1 MYAECIFAG
10 FGGQGVL
17 TLGKLLA
24 FAAMHDG
31 KKVAWIPSYGPEMRG
46 GTANCAVVI
55 ADDEVGSPIPV
66 APDFVVAMNLPSMDK
81 FEPRIKPGGL
91 LIYNKSQI
99 TREPE
104 RDDII
109 TIGIYADREAEE
121 LGSNQ
126 VAGVV
131 ALGLMIAKS
140 GLIPVDRLKAAFNEV
155 IPKRH
160 HGLIPTNE
168 AAIDKGVELAKES

>member
-17 TLGKLLA
+17 TLGKMLA

-91 LIYNKSQI
+91 LVYNKSQI
-99 TREPE
+99 PREPE
-104 RDDII
+104 RTDIT
-109 TIGIYADREAEE
+109 TIGIYADKEAEA

-140 GLIPVDRLKAAFNEV
+140 GLISLDRVVGAFKEV
-155 IPKRH
+155 IPERH
-160 HGLIPTNE
+160 HNLIPKNE
-168 AAIDKGVELAKES
+168 AALNRGAELAGKD

>member
-24 FAAMHDG
+24 YAAMHEG

-66 APDFVVAMNLPSMDK
+66 HPDFVVAMNLPSMDK
-81 FEPRIKPGGL
+81 FEPLIRPGGML
-91 LIYNKSQI
+91 VYNKSLI
-99 TREPE
+99 PREPK

-109 TIGIYADREAEE
+109 TIGIEADRLAEDI
-121 LGSNQ
+121 GSSQ
-126 VAGVV
+126 VAGVI
-131 ALGLMIAKS
+131 ALGLMVAKS
-140 GLIPVDRLKAAFNEV
+140 KLLSLGELKAAFKDVLPE
-155 IPKRH
+155 RH
-160 HGLIPTNE
+160 YNLIPANE
-168 AAIDKGVELAKES
+168 KAVDKGAELAK

>member
-17 TLGKLLA
+17 TLGKILA
-24 FAAMHDG
+24 FSAMHEG

-55 ADDEVGSPIPV
+55 ADDEVGSPLPV

-81 FEPRIKPGGL
+81 FEPMMKPGGL
-91 LIYNKSQI
+91 LVYNKSQI
-99 TREPE
+99 PREPK
-104 RDDII
+104 RKDI
-109 TIGIYADREAEE
+109 TAIGIDADRIADS

-126 VAGVV
+126 VASVI
-131 ALGLMIAKS
+131 ALGLMVAK
-140 GLIPVDRLKAAFNEV
+140 GHLVPLQTLKDALKEV

-160 HGLIPTNE
+160 HDLLPVNE
-168 AAIDKGVELAKES
+168 KAIDKGGELAGS

>member
-91 LIYNKSQI
+91 LVYNKSQI

-109 TIGIYADREAEE
+109 TIGIYADKEAEE
-121 LGSNQ
+121 LGSSQ

-140 GLIPVDRLKAAFNEV
+140 GLIPIDRLKVAFNEV

>member
-1 MYAECIFAG
+1 MYAECIFSG

-17 TLGKLLA
+17 TLGKMLA
-24 FAAMHDG
+24 YAAMHEG

-99 TREPE
+99 PREPK

-109 TIGIYADREAEE
+109 SIGVEADRLADA
-121 LGSNQ
+121 LGSSQ
-126 VAGVV
+126 VAGVI
-131 ALGLMIAKS
+131 ALGLMVAKS
-140 GLIPVDRLKAAFNEV
+140 GMMDLDKLKAAFKEV

-160 HGLIPTNE
+160 HDLIPINE
-168 AAIDKGVELAKES
+168 AAIDKGQELARES